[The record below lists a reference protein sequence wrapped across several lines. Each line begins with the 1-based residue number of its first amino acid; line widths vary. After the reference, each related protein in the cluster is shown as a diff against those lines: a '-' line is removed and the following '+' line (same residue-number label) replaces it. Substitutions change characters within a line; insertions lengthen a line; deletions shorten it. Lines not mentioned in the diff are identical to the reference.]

1 MKTDYLGKVD
11 TGIGSFFR
19 EVSKEIIHQT
29 TGHVFAEDEKKSV
42 LEDTSKAYSDA
53 IGSAIY
59 QQSAIDAEMAEYDN
73 TIVIGIFSCSE
84 VGFASDESDSKE

>member
-29 TGHVFAEDEKKSV
+29 TGHDFAEEEKKSV
-42 LEDTSKAYSDA
+42 LSDTTEACADA
-53 IGSAIY
+53 IGSAHA
-59 QQSAIDAEMAEYDN
+59 QQTALEAEMSEYDN
-73 TIVIGIFSCSE
+73 SIDDDLLVFYEVSFDLDNSDNSE
-84 VGFASDESDSKE
+84 